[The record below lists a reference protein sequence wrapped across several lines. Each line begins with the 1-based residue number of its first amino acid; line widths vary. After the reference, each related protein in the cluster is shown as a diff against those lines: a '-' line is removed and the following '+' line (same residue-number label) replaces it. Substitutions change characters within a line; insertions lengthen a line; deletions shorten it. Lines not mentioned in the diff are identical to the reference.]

1 MGSHLRACLMAI
13 CLLFATAVSAQN
25 VTVKGTVQDQ
35 NGEPII
41 GATVKVEGTQTGTVT
56 NFDGEFTIAC
66 RNGAT
71 LNVSYIGYTTK
82 QVKADS
88 GRLINVVLEEEATTL
103 NEVVVTAL
111 GIKKD
116 QKKLGYA
123 VSSINSD
130 ELIKTGASNFAS
142 ALYGKAPGV
151 RIQAAPGGNTSAVSI
166 NVRGMSSIT
175 GNTQPLIVMDGV
187 PIHNG
192 NTNNEGY
199 WDNQRIRSNGLI
211 DINPEDIENISIL
224 KGAAASA
231 LYGSEAANGV
241 VMITTKKAAKG
252 TGTRVDFSANVSWDK
267 IAYMPDMQTDFG
279 PGYDNW
285 VLGDNNQQALTG
297 FRNTRVD
304 RNGNAI
310 VTPNRETYYS
320 YGARY
325 DASKSVTYFDGTT
338 RSFTPI
344 GGNQWN
350 EVFRTGFNQTYN
362 ISLTN
367 SSERSNIRFSYTFN
381 DSRPMQYNSN
391 NHKHNF
397 R

>member
-1 MGSHLRACLMAI
+1 MEKENFFFASHLRACLMAV
-13 CLLFATAVSAQN
+13 CLLFAAAVNAQN
-25 VTVKGTVQDQ
+25 VTVKGNVTDQ
-35 NGEPII
+35 NSEPII
-41 GATVKVEGTQTGTVT
+41 GATVKVVGTQTGTVT
-56 NFDGEFTIAC
+56 NFDGDFTLSC
-66 RNGAT
+66 REGAT
-71 LNVSYIGYTTK
+71 LSISYIGYTTK
-82 QVKADS
+82 EVQAES
-88 GRLINVVLEEEATTL
+88 GKTLLIQLEEESTTL

-130 ELIKTGASNFAS
+130 ELVKTGSSNFAS
-142 ALYGKAPGV
+142 ALYGKATGV

-166 NVRGMSSIT
+166 SVRGMSSIT

-267 IAYMPDMQTDFG
+267 LAYMPDMQTEFG

-304 RNGNAI
+304 RSGNPI
-310 VTPNRETYYS
+310 ITPNRETYYS

-325 DASKSVTYFDGTT
+325 DASKTVIPY
-338 RSFTPI
+338 
-344 GGNQWN
+344 
-350 EVFRTGFNQTYN
+350 GFQ
-362 ISLTN
+362 SDLQHL
-367 SSERSNIRFSYTFN
+367 S
-381 DSRPMQYNSN
+381 D
-391 NHKHNF
+391 
-397 R
+397 